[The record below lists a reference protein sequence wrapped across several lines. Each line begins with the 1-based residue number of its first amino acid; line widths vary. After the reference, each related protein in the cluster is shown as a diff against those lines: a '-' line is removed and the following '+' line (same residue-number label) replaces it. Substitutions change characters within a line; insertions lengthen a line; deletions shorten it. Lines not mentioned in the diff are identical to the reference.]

1 MQDVGK
7 VEQALVEWTKNRA
20 TSSQWG
26 RLGPQKRFGV
36 CVPLFSLRSERDCG
50 IGDIGDLY
58 GLADWLQ
65 SIGATVLQLLPI
77 QDMGTDYMPY
87 SALSAFALDPVFLA
101 LDRIPAVA
109 NSPEL
114 MERLQ
119 RTGELLNGRSRIDYS
134 WVRSE
139 KMHMLEEAWKLS
151 QNAETQKALAE
162 FRAQNPWLAD
172 YIPYRLAKER
182 AGYASWETWGAQY
195 KDPSA
200 VQELVRQNA
209 DRAML
214 YTWAQW
220 LLDSQF
226 KEAKAYLNSKGILIE
241 GDIPILVAR
250 DSADV
255 WRHPELFHME
265 TSAGAPPDMYAE
277 EGQNWGFPTYNWQ
290 ALAERDYGW
299 WRDRLRHAQRY
310 FDLYRIDHVVGFFRI
325 WTIKMGQKTGKDG
338 WFVPWD
344 EGSWGHHGY
353 TILKMMLETSSM
365 LPLAE
370 DLGTIPHVCRNV
382 LRDLGICGLKV
393 QRWEKWWEGNRK
405 FLTQNEYHP
414 LSVATLSTHDSETV
428 AEWWEKAGADRQE
441 LWELVGRKGPAPTG
455 PIPADFHKDLLKW
468 TAKTGS
474 AFVVHLLQDLLA
486 PFGLLP
492 GSAEDHRVNVPGVV
506 SVRNWS
512 WRCPVTL
519 EGLNTDPTLN
529 LQLRELN
536 LRG

>member
-1 MQDVGK
+1 MGGGD
-7 VEQALVEWTKNRA
+7 
-20 TSSQWG
+20 SSWYQG
-26 RLGPQKRFGV
+26 RLTSEHWKRVGSQRRFGI
-36 CVPLFSLRSERDCG
+36 CVPMFSLRSERDCG
-50 IGDIGDLY
+50 IGDVGDLY
-58 GLADWLQ
+58 GLVDWMQ
-65 SIGATVLQLLPI
+65 SIGATVLQLLPV

-87 SALSAFALDPVFLA
+87 SALSAFALDPVFVA
-101 LDRIPAVA
+101 LDQIPVVSS
-109 NSPEL
+109 NPDL
-114 MERLQ
+114 LERVQ
-119 RTGELLNGRSRIDYS
+119 RSSELLNGRDRVDYG

-139 KMHMLEEAWKLS
+139 KMKLMEEAFRRSAGPELDAALEEYR
-151 QNAETQKALAE
+151 Q
-162 FRAQNPWLAD
+162 QNPWLAD
-172 YIPYRLAKER
+172 YIPYRIAKELS
-182 AGYASWETWGAQY
+182 GYASWESWGKQY
-195 KDPSA
+195 STQA
-200 VQELVRQNA
+200 SVQALLDQNA
-209 DRAML
+209 DRARFH
-214 YTWAQW
+214 TWAQW
-220 LLDSQF
+220 ILDAQF
-226 KEAKAYLNSKGILIE
+226 RQAKAYANSKGVLIE

-255 WRHPELFHME
+255 WRHPELFHMD

-290 ALAERDYGW
+290 ALQERDYGW
-299 WRDRLRHAQRY
+299 WRARLLHAQRY

-325 WTIKMGQKTGKDG
+325 WTIKIGEKTGLNG

-353 TILKMMLETSSM
+353 TLLKMMLETSTM

-405 FLTQNEYHP
+405 FLTRPEYHA

-441 LWELVGRKGPAPTG
+441 LWELVGRHGAAPTG
-455 PIPADFHKDLLKW
+455 PIPPDFQKELLKW
-468 TAKTGS
+468 TAGTGS
-474 AFVVHLLQDLLA
+474 TFVVHLLQDLLA

-492 GSAEDHRVNVPGVV
+492 GLPEDHRVNVPGVV
-506 SVRNWS
+506 SLRNWS

-519 EGLNTDPTLN
+519 ETLRADTSLNTSLRQLN
-529 LQLRELN
+529 TRA
-536 LRG
+536 